1 MRHGKKKQKLGRSFH
16 QRKAILRSLASA
28 LILKEKIFTTEVKAK
43 KLRPF
48 LEKSI
53 SRARKNN
60 LFTKRFL
67 LRDFAPRIV
76 DKLMK
81 EIGPRYANQAGG
93 YVRIMKMGARK
104 ADAAQMVLMEL
115 INPVKSR

>member
-43 KLRPF
+43 KLKPF

-67 LRDFAPRIV
+67 LRDFTPRIV
-76 DKLMK
+76 DKLIK
-81 EIGPRYANQAGG
+81 EIGPRYVNQAGG
-93 YVRIMKMGARK
+93 YIRMAKVGSRK
-104 ADAAQMVLMEL
+104 ADAAKMVLLEL
-115 INPVKSR
+115 VKK